1 MRAAGRLAVIAI
13 LTLNLSVAEFVD
25 LQQLT
30 PQERKTRLH
39 LPAGCVPQM
48 MAMKTGSRETDR
60 IMVEVRCAEVG
71 SQIGAAPAPGSAVE
85 GSGPAPLTGQKIP
98 GRHGG

>member
-1 MRAAGRLAVIAI
+1 MRAEARFALIAI
-13 LTLNLSVAEFVD
+13 LALNLSVAEFVE

-30 PQERKTRLH
+30 PQDRKTRLH

-60 IMVEVRCAEVG
+60 IMVEVRCAAVD
-71 SQIGAAPAPGSAVE
+71 SQIGSAPAQRAAAAGSV
-85 GSGPAPLTGQKIP
+85 Q
-98 GRHGG
+98 RR